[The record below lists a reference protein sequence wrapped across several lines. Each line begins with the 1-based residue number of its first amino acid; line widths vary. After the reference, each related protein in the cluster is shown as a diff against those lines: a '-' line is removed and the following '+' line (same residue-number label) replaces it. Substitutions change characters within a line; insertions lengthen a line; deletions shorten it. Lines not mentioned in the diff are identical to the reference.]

1 MTNPRLVTL
10 RQSIS
15 DMLARRGQ
23 TPEFADE
30 DSLFDSGLLDSASA
44 VNILLEL
51 ESVFGIDLGDPD
63 FDISQIDSFA
73 EITQL
78 AESRG

>member
-1 MTNPRLVTL
+1 MTNPKLATL

-23 TPEFADE
+23 PAEFADE

-51 ESVFGIDLGDPD
+51 ESTFGIDLGDPD

-78 AESRG
+78 AESRS

>member
-1 MTNPRLVTL
+1 MTDPKLDLL
-10 RQSIS
+10 RRTIS

-23 TPEFADE
+23 SPEFADQ
-30 DSLFDSGLLDSASA
+30 DSLFDSGRLDSASA
-44 VNILLEL
+44 VSILLEL

-73 EITQL
+73 EIRQL
-78 AESRG
+78 AQSQG

>member
-1 MTNPRLVTL
+1 MTNAKLDSL
-10 RQSIS
+10 RQTIS
-15 DMLARRGQ
+15 EMLAKRGQ
-23 TPEFADE
+23 SPEFSDE
-30 DSLFDSGLLDSASA
+30 DSLFDSGRLDSASA

-51 ESVFGIDLGDPD
+51 ESAFGIDLGDPD

-78 AESRG
+78 AQSQG